1 MKPSL
6 VTLSIVTGIILVAIV
21 VGRSNTIQ
29 DSLLLADGYEVLVEN
44 PQKVLVA
51 QPDSEVAV
59 DFQFKNISDKTI
71 RIVGLNTGCGCTV
84 AQNIPCSIVPHKTE
98 NVRLLVSTLGDKSGE
113 AIHLYPEYYL
123 SRPSRKMKLSIQ
135 VDIK

>member
-1 MKPSL
+1 MKPTL

-21 VGRSNTIQ
+21 IGRSKTIQ

-51 QPDSEVAV
+51 KPDSEVAV

-71 RIVGLNTGCGCTV
+71 RIVGLNTGCGW
-84 AQNIPCSIVPHKTE
+84 
-98 NVRLLVSTLGDKSGE
+98 SG
-113 AIHLYPEYYL
+113 
-123 SRPSRKMKLSIQ
+123 K
-135 VDIK
+135 